1 VRKSTKENI
10 VAVLACILV
19 LVFVMG
25 AMFLKMEMYGGD
37 PACLFIHCVKVV
49 K

>member
-1 VRKSTKENI
+1 VKNNTKETI
-10 VAVLACILV
+10 QAVLACILV
-19 LVFVMG
+19 LVVVMG
-25 AMFLKMEMYGGD
+25 AMFIKMEMYGGD